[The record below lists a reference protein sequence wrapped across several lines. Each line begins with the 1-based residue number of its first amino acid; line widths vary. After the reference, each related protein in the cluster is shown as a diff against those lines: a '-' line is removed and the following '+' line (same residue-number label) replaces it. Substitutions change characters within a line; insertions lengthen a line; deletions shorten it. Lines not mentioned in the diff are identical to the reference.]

1 MGEALNQEIH
11 FINTLSYY
19 SDYINLNDLLIELR
33 RIKDKHKTTVLDPIL
48 TVDRFSEISNFMKKT
63 AIPLGILRDLNDSLV
78 KHIIYHSVSHIYMYN
93 INTPLTIET
102 IEKKLVNNIDS
113 LTGNWSDTAQ
123 ANIAEGDM
131 YYNLIDSIAPSHGN
145 EIYYPAFFK
154 TSSNINLFSV
164 FRAVTKTGDSI
175 IIPSLAVLDTN
186 KSILMILIP
195 NKFRGRKSDDVVI
208 WSPESYCKILISKIS
223 MICDI
228 SIKKID
234 DSYERAL
241 KKKLFTSCVKMNR
254 KLVEDYE
261 DQLLEKM
268 PPIKKHINN
277 IITNI
282 GKVVC
287 LTRKDK
293 EKIEKKIL
301 STCVSEYMTKAVK
314 PTDLQKKALEKGLQ
328 GYPTKIKFDGLD
340 SSSGGTRSSSRNSPL
355 PIHEIFHSIN
365 TSFVYFGTIKECRIA
380 WFNKYLFPDK
390 EEFINKSSVSQA
402 NIKISSDRVFINIM
416 SKTNKNEVMINYVIS
431 EVIKI
436 IDFV

>member
-241 KKKLFTSCVKMNR
+241 KKNLFTSCVKMNR

>member
-241 KKKLFTSCVKMNR
+241 KKIYSL
-254 KLVEDYE
+254 LV
-261 DQLLEKM
+261 
-268 PPIKKHINN
+268 
-277 IITNI
+277 
-282 GKVVC
+282 
-287 LTRKDK
+287 
-293 EKIEKKIL
+293 
-301 STCVSEYMTKAVK
+301 
-314 PTDLQKKALEKGLQ
+314 
-328 GYPTKIKFDGLD
+328 
-340 SSSGGTRSSSRNSPL
+340 
-355 PIHEIFHSIN
+355 
-365 TSFVYFGTIKECRIA
+365 
-380 WFNKYLFPDK
+380 
-390 EEFINKSSVSQA
+390 
-402 NIKISSDRVFINIM
+402 
-416 SKTNKNEVMINYVIS
+416 
-431 EVIKI
+431 
-436 IDFV
+436 

>member
-208 WSPESYCKILISKIS
+208 RSPESYCKILISKIS

-241 KKKLFTSCVKMNR
+241 KKNLFTSCVKMNR

>member
-1 MGEALNQEIH
+1 MVEALNQEMH
-11 FINTLSYY
+11 FTNYLSYY
-19 SDYINLNDLLIELR
+19 SDYINLKDFLIELR
-33 RIKDKHKTTVLDPIL
+33 RIKDKHETSVLDPIL
-48 TVDRFSEISNFMKKT
+48 SVERFSEISNFMLET
-63 AIPLGILRDLNDSLV
+63 VIPSCILRDLNDSLV

-102 IEKKLVNNIDS
+102 IEKNLVNNIDS

-123 ANIAEGDM
+123 ANIAEDDM
-131 YYNLIDSIAPSHGN
+131 YYNLIDRIAPSHGN

-186 KSILMILIP
+186 QSILMILIP
-195 NKFRGRKSDDVVI
+195 NKFRGGKPDDVLI
-208 WSPESYCKILISKIS
+208 WSPESYCKILKNKIS
-223 MICDI
+223 MVSGI
-228 SIKKID
+228 SIKEID
-234 DSYERAL
+234 DSFERVL
-241 KKKLFTSCVKMNR
+241 KKNLFTSCVEMNR

-282 GKVVC
+282 GKVVR

-380 WFNKYLFPDK
+380 WFNKYLFPNK
-390 EEFINKSSVSQA
+390 EEFINNSSVSQA
-402 NIKISSDRVFINIM
+402 NIKISSGRVFINILR
-416 SKTNKNEVMINYVIS
+416 KTNKNEVMINYVIS
-431 EVIKI
+431 EVIRI